1 MKRSLA
7 RTTLCMAALALCACA
22 APDPGTAPADAATQ
36 QQNFQHSGFL
46 ASDVAAIARHVAAD
60 LPQTPQLRQ
69 HASPVTVL
77 VNEQRM
83 RALDGRVVLAPH
95 LFAQQL
101 LAELRRHP
109 DMRIRYTSQRETS
122 GTITSRGVAAAR
134 NDSGRSGDSSAGG
147 RGRAG
152 QEDASYVLAVD
163 VSSLPAEPGKPNT
176 QQYAMQ
182 LEESQSRR
190 AVWQGSF
197 VIDAPGAA
205 TAK

>member
-1 MKRSLA
+1 
-7 RTTLCMAALALCACA
+7 MAALALCACA
-22 APDPGTAPADAATQ
+22 APNPGTAPADAATQ

-46 ASDVAAIARHVAAD
+46 ASDVAAIARHVAVD

-69 HASPVTVL
+69 HAGPVTVL
-77 VNEQRM
+77 VNEQRV
-83 RALDGRVVLAPH
+83 RALDARVVLEPR

-109 DMRIRYTSQRETS
+109 DMRIRYTSQREAS

-134 NDSGRSGDSSAGG
+134 NDSGRSGGSGGG

-163 VSSLPAEPGKPNT
+163 VSSLPAAPGKPNT